1 MSSSSAVFE
10 PEICLPERADTPVRL
25 LATDLDGTLVGRSNQ
40 VHLYPRFREQIMAL
54 REKYGCKWAICTGRS
69 LKSYKTIMQPLR
81 LLGLSPDYVVARHA
95 YIYSSKKYCYEPH
108 VIWNLA
114 TIINVT
120 RKKMQTSSMIDRIY
134 DLLSGLGN
142 SSSPV
147 CLYRHDE
154 RLVMRFPDEDG
165 AKHAHKLVADELQ
178 EHQYLCVFRYS
189 RDLDVR
195 LVPFTKGLA
204 IKELAS
210 HIGCQ
215 PEETMVIGN
224 GHNDIS
230 MMRKEVSQYYGCP
243 LNSDAEVVELVHQLG
258 GHVAKSSAMEGVVEV
273 MNAYSRGKPDSSLPP
288 GWDPPHNQVV
298 KLSHHISSRRHK
310 ADVRRRIALL
320 TGVGMVVL
328 LVLANYGVIPFSW
341 LIMRPFYMLINL
353 LWRGVMFLN

>member
-1 MSSSSAVFE
+1 MSSSSAVIE
-10 PEICLPERADTPVRL
+10 PEICFPERAGPPVKL

-40 VHLYPRFREQIMAL
+40 VHLYPRFREQIEAL
-54 REKYGCKWAICTGRS
+54 REKYDCKWVICTGRS
-69 LKSYKTIMQPLR
+69 LKSYKAIMQPLR

-95 YIYSSKKYCYEPH
+95 YIYSCRKRFYEPH
-108 VIWNLA
+108 LIWNLA

-120 RKKMQTSSMIDRIY
+120 RKKMQTASVIDRIY

-142 SSSPV
+142 SSTPS

-165 AKHAHKLVADELQ
+165 ARHAHKLVADELLS
-178 EHQYLCVFRYS
+178 HQYLCVFRYS

-204 IKELAS
+204 IRELAS
-210 HIGCQ
+210 HIGCP

-230 MMRKEVSQYYGCP
+230 MMRKDVSKYYGCP

-258 GHVAKSSAMEGVVEV
+258 GHVAKTSAMEGVVEV
-273 MNAYSRGKPDSSLPP
+273 LEGFKRGKTDSSLPI

-298 KLSHHISSRRHK
+298 KLSHHISRRRHK
-310 ADVRRRIALL
+310 ANTRRRIALL
-320 TGVGMVVL
+320 VGALGVVM
-328 LVLANYGVIPFSW
+328 LVLANHGVIPFSG
-341 LIMRPFYMLINL
+341 LIMRPFHMLIKMV
-353 LWRGVMFLN
+353 WRVIIFIN